1 MESTLSLILKHQKL
15 LVSSHGTLV
24 PLTLSLSQYL
34 SLSLSPYLSQ
44 SLSYPAHGG
53 CKAPWMWRR
62 KCYYYL
68 KRNLSAVN
76 APWRCDVRC
85 NWSQKVQWL
94 HMVGRMR
101 GLQMNGKV
109 PKVVASVLGFIL
121 SLLNLTG
128 EILVENTIKYPKIE
142 KNWCVLHF
150 GTIKR
155 STWSCICQSDKSE
168 WPGPVTPRPADA
180 ALDPITLWHPTD
192 PTLTETYPNT
202 WVEKYHRLRLMI
214 YVYLCKCMYIS
225 MSMCIA
231 LRAFA
236 IF

>member
-1 MESTLSLILKHQKL
+1 
-15 LVSSHGTLV
+15 
-24 PLTLSLSQYL
+24 
-34 SLSLSPYLSQ
+34 
-44 SLSYPAHGG
+44 
-53 CKAPWMWRR
+53 MWRR

-128 EILVENTIKYPKIE
+128 EILIENTIKYPKIE
-142 KNWCVLHF
+142 KKLMCPAFWNNQKVNMELHL
-150 GTIKR
+150 
-155 STWSCICQSDKSE
+155 
-168 WPGPVTPRPADA
+168 PVGQ
-180 ALDPITLWHPTD
+180 I
-192 PTLTETYPNT
+192 
-202 WVEKYHRLRLMI
+202 
-214 YVYLCKCMYIS
+214 
-225 MSMCIA
+225 
-231 LRAFA
+231 
-236 IF
+236 